1 MSQNRSHVKGEI
13 LPHRP
18 PSGGLAAGSGT
29 PAVPSPPVPPPPLN
43 RLAGASSPY
52 LVAHAADPV
61 DWWQWGPPALAEAR
75 SRRVPILLS
84 IGYSACH
91 WCHVMHRESFADPA
105 TAERMNR
112 WFVNIKVDREERPD
126 LDRVYLDAAQAL
138 GGSGGWPLTVFLTPE
153 GEPFFAGT
161 YFPPAPR
168 HGLPAFGNVL
178 AEVHRVWETR
188 RDEVTEAG
196 AGLARRLAEPL
207 PPAATA
213 PGPEVLITVYRAL
226 EDAYDPVN
234 GGFGGPPK
242 FPQASSLEFL
252 LRAAGASWAPRAAD
266 MARHTLE
273 AMARGGIHDQ
283 VGGGFARYSVD
294 ERWLVPHFEKMLYD
308 NALLGRLYARAG
320 QVTGDP
326 FLGEVARRTLDYLL
340 ADLALPEGGFASSE
354 DADSEGEEG
363 RFYTFSYQ
371 DFYAAA
377 GPAASLAAPAL
388 GVTPEGD
395 FAGSS
400 ILHRPRTPAQV
411 AADAGV
417 DPAEVERAVAA
428 ALSGLAARRARRPRP
443 ARDDKVITAWN
454 GLAIRALAE
463 AGTILPE
470 PRYVEAAEKA
480 AAFAVG
486 TLRRPDGR
494 LHRSVRGSRAGV
506 PGFCDDYAALA
517 LGLFALYRAS
527 GNPSWFHTAATLVD
541 EMTRLFRDPLTGVFF
556 ATGDDAEQLIAR
568 PLDLADHPTPS
579 DNALAAEALL
589 TLGAYRGDDATR
601 TAAEGIFKG
610 AGRILESAPLA
621 AGHLAAVLLAALAPP
636 RELAVVGPPD
646 HPTTRALLTVAEDSF
661 RPAVFLARGDGV
673 DSGGVP
679 LLEGRTLTDGGPTAY
694 LCRHF
699 TCQAPTSSPDVLRS
713 MLGGQFAFSPAGR
726 RVPP

>member
-1 MSQNRSHVKGEI
+1 
-13 LPHRP
+13 
-18 PSGGLAAGSGT
+18 
-29 PAVPSPPVPPPPLN
+29 
-43 RLAGASSPY
+43 
-52 LVAHAADPV
+52 VAHAADPV

-178 AEVHRVWETR
+178 ADVHRVWETR

-207 PPAATA
+207 PPAART

-226 EDAYDPVN
+226 EGAYDPVN

-326 FLGEVARRTLDYLL
+326 FLSEVARRTLDYLL

-363 RFYTFSYQ
+363 RFYTFSYE
-371 DFYAAA
+371 DFVAAV
-377 GPAASLAAPAL
+377 GPAARLAAPAL
-388 GVTPEGD
+388 GVTHEGN
-395 FAGSS
+395 FEGGNV
-400 ILHRPRTPAQV
+400 LHRPRTPAAV

-417 DPAEVERAVAA
+417 DPTEIEAAVAA
-428 ALSGLAARRARRPRP
+428 ALAALAAYRARRPRP
-443 ARDDKVITAWN
+443 ARDDKVVAAWN

-463 AGTILPE
+463 AATILPE
-470 PRYVEAAEKA
+470 PRYLAAAERA
-480 AAFAVG
+480 ATF
-486 TLRRPDGR
+486 TLSTVRRSDGR
-494 LHRSVRGSRAGV
+494 LLRSARGPAGGV

-517 LGLFALYRAS
+517 LGLFALYRAT

-541 EMTRLFRDPLTGVFF
+541 EMTQLFRDPLTGVFF
-556 ATGDDAEQLIAR
+556 ATGEDAEQLIAR

-646 HPTTRALLTVAEDSF
+646 HPITRALLTVAEDSF
-661 RPAVFLARGDGV
+661 RPAVFVAWGDGIHP
-673 DSGGVP
+673 GGVP
-679 LLEGRTLTDGGPTAY
+679 LLEGRALVDGGPAAY
-694 LCRHF
+694 LCRRF
-699 TCQAPTSSPDVLRS
+699 ACEAPTSDPDLLR
-713 MLGGQFAFSPAGR
+713 R
-726 RVPP
+726 RLDSRFNFTHTPPRVAP

>member
-13 LPHRP
+13 PPHQP
-18 PSGGLAAGSGT
+18 PSGGPAAGSST
-29 PAVPSPPVPPPPLN
+29 LAVPSPPVPPPPLN

-52 LVAHAADPV
+52 LLAHAADPV
-61 DWWQWGPPALAEAR
+61 DWWEWSPPALAEAR
-75 SRRVPILLS
+75 SRRIPILLS

-91 WCHVMHRESFADPA
+91 WCHVMHRESFADPV

-138 GGSGGWPLTVFLTPE
+138 GSRGGWPLTVFLTPE

-207 PPAATA
+207 PPAART

-326 FLGEVARRTLDYLL
+326 FLSEVARRTLDYLL

-363 RFYTFSYQ
+363 RFYTFSYE
-371 DFYAAA
+371 DFVAAV
-377 GPAASLAAPAL
+377 GPAAPLAAPAL
-388 GVTPEGD
+388 GVTPEGN
-395 FAGSS
+395 FEGSNV
-400 ILHRPRTPAQV
+400 LHRPRTPAAV

-417 DPAEVERAVAA
+417 DPAEVEAAVAA
-428 ALSGLAARRARRPRP
+428 ALAALAAHRARRPRP
-443 ARDDKVITAWN
+443 ARDDKVVTAWN

-470 PRYVEAAEKA
+470 PRYLAAAERA
-480 AAFAVG
+480 AAFALG

-494 LHRSVRGSRAGV
+494 LLRSARGPAGGV

-517 LGLFALYRAS
+517 LGLFALYRAT
-527 GNPSWFHTAATLVD
+527 GKASWFHTAATLVE
-541 EMTRLFRDPLTGVFF
+541 EMTRLFRHPAGGAFFSTGE
-556 ATGDDAEQLIAR
+556 DAEPLIAR
-568 PLDLADHPTPS
+568 PLNLSDHPTPS

-589 TLGAYRGDDATR
+589 TLAVYRGDDPTG
-601 TAAEGIFKG
+601 TAAGGIFRA
-610 AGRILESAPLA
+610 AGRILEGAPLA
-621 AGHLAAVLLAALAPP
+621 AAHLAGVLLAALAPP
-636 RELAVVGPPD
+636 WELAVVGPPD
-646 HPTTRALLTVAEDSF
+646 HPATRALLAAAEESF
-661 RPAVFLARGDGV
+661 RPEVFLAWGDGA

-679 LLEGRTLTDGGPTAY
+679 LLEGRTLVDGGPTAY

-699 TCQAPTSSPDVLRS
+699 ACQAPTSDPVVLRS
-713 MLGGQFAFSPAGR
+713 MLDRRFAFSPTRR
-726 RVPP
+726 RVAS